1 MALRCVWQTL
11 KKKYKLSVKLSVTFF
26 SEQSVGM
33 TLAQRYTES
42 DTPLIGKQSVAAAHL
57 QATAYAADL
66 PRRRGVGVGR
76 DAPHWKFRGR
86 GGWGESPLAAGGPE
100 QGHPRKGGRRH
111 RR

>member
-1 MALRCVWQTL
+1 MADPE

-66 PRRRGVGVGR
+66 PFGNGPVNLGGVRGPQGG
-76 DAPHWKFRGR
+76 KLGFSMFRA
-86 GGWGESPLAAGGPE
+86 LGGPPE
-100 QGHPRKGGRRH
+100 TWEGQNYMF
-111 RR
+111 